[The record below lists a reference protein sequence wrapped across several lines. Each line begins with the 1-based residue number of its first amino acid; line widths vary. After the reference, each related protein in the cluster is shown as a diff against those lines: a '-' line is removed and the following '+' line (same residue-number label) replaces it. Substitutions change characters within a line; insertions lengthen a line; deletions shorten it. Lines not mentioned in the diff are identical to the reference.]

1 MDLKETLF
9 EAEQTTEKKKNKTKQ
24 KNAIYINAMSNI
36 EFTLWSRQVPF
47 S

>member
-9 EAEQTTEKKKNKTKQ
+9 EAEQTTEKKTKQ

-36 EFTLWSRQVPF
+36 EFTL
-47 S
+47 

>member
-9 EAEQTTEKKKNKTKQ
+9 EAEQTTEKKQNKT

-36 EFTLWSRQVPF
+36 EFALWSRQVPF

>member
-9 EAEQTTEKKKNKTKQ
+9 EAEQTTEKKNKTKQ

-36 EFTLWSRQVPF
+36 EFTL
-47 S
+47 

>member
-9 EAEQTTEKKKNKTKQ
+9 EAEQTTEKNNKTKQ

-36 EFTLWSRQVPF
+36 EFTL
-47 S
+47 

>member
-9 EAEQTTEKKKNKTKQ
+9 EAEQRTEKKKKKKQ

-36 EFTLWSRQVPF
+36 EFTL
-47 S
+47 